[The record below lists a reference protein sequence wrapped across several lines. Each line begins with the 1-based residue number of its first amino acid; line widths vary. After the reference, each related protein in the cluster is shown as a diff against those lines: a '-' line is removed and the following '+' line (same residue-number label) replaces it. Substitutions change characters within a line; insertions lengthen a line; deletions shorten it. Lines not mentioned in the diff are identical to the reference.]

1 MPLTDAAVRA
11 AKPRSK
17 PYKLADER
25 GMFLLVQ
32 PAGGRWWRLKY
43 RIDGREK
50 SLSLGTYP
58 DISLRKAR
66 LRRDEARALV
76 AEGIDPSAQR
86 AQRRRQRADTFEAVA
101 NEWFATK
108 SPTWAPSNAE
118 SVRNRLERWCLPW
131 LGRRSITSIT
141 ATDLLE
147 VLRRVESHGAIET
160 AHRVRNYCSQIMR
173 FAIATGRAE
182 HDVAADLRG
191 ALRSPTKG
199 HHAAITDPAALGA
212 LLRAIDTFRG
222 TFPVRCALRI
232 TPYLFVRP
240 GELRHMEWVEL
251 DVDAALW
258 TIPAA
263 KMKTRSDH
271 MVPLAPQVI
280 EVLEELRPLTGSG
293 RYVFPSSRGRLRPM
307 SENTVTV
314 ALRRL
319 GYGTEEVTAH
329 GFRATARTLLDEV
342 LGERPDFIEHQL
354 AHAVRDPNGRA
365 YNRTAHLEARRR
377 MMLRWADYLDTLRA
391 QDARTPLPAGPQ
403 GSG

>member
-58 DISLRKAR
+58 DVSLRKAR

-141 ATDLLE
+141 ATDLLD

-377 MMLRWADYLDTLRA
+377 MMLRWADYLDELR
-391 QDARTPLPAGPQ
+391 DARTDVGTIGP
-403 GSG
+403 STARP